1 MERPFM
7 LFKNLTYFFRLKR
20 RCMKN
25 IREEDTNE

>member
-1 MERPFM
+1 MERLFM
-7 LFKNLTYFFRLKR
+7 LFKKPYLFFRLKR